1 MKTQRNSPWLALV
14 VLASIGTVGFIDR
27 IVVNVLVEP
36 VKAEF
41 GLTDFQVSLMAW
53 AFAALNIGAGVVVA
67 RFAERV
73 RRLTLISVGTV
84 LWSVATAL
92 CGAAA
97 SWTQLLVARMGV
109 GLGEAIGLPSNQSV
123 IADYFPAGKR
133 GLAMSVLLLSPPLG
147 AFIGFVGGGYIA
159 QELDWRATF
168 LVAAVP
174 GLLLGV
180 IAYFFVAEP
189 KRGQHDPGAGDEVPP
204 ISAVVSR
211 LLSLTSARNLV
222 IGSALAAMLGFGLN
236 YFFTSL
242 MMREFELG
250 IGEAGLYAGVIA
262 SLPAALSVVGSGWLA
277 DKLGTRSIAAYAM
290 VPAVAL
296 LLGAPLYIFAIT
308 RENLVLLL
316 TLVSV
321 ATFLNFGY
329 LGVTYA
335 ALQNLM
341 HPRMRATA
349 SALLSGVYGVAGALG
364 PSLLGLLSDW
374 LSGDY
379 GPARGLAYAMAI
391 SAAIYWW
398 ASAHYF
404 VAARHLPQDSEKI
417 RQAAAGTAAEFR

>member
-1 MKTQRNSPWLALV
+1 MITRRNSPWLALV

-53 AFAALNIGAGVVVA
+53 AFAALNIIFGIVVA

-73 RRLTLISVGTV
+73 RRLTLISVGAV
-84 LWSVATAL
+84 AWSIATAL

-97 SWTQLLVARMGV
+97 SWVQLLVARMGV

-123 IADYFPAGKR
+123 IADYFPANKR
-133 GLAMSVLLLSPPLG
+133 GFAMSVLLLSPPLG
-147 AFIGFVGGGYIA
+147 AFIGFVGGGWIA
-159 QELDWRATF
+159 QEFDWRMTF
-168 LVAAVP
+168 LIAAIP
-174 GLLLGV
+174 GLLLGF

-189 KRGQHDPGAGDEVPP
+189 KRGQHDPGASDEVPP
-204 ISAVVSR
+204 LSAVVKR
-211 LLSLTSARNLV
+211 LFALPSGRNLV

-242 MMREFELG
+242 MVRQFELG
-250 IGEAGLYAGVIA
+250 LAEAGLYAGLIA
-262 SLPAALSVVGSGWLA
+262 SLPAALSVLGSGWLG
-277 DKLGTRSIAAYAM
+277 DKLGEKNIAAYAL
-290 VPAVAL
+290 VPGVAL
-296 LLGAPLYIFAIT
+296 LLGAPLYAFAIT
-308 RENLVLLL
+308 RESLVLLL
-316 TLVSV
+316 GLVSV

-329 LGVTYA
+329 LGITYA

-349 SALLSGVYGVAGALG
+349 SALLSGVYGIASGLG

-374 LSGDY
+374 LSDGY
-379 GPARGLAYAMAI
+379 GPARGLALAMAI
-391 SAAIYWW
+391 GGLMYAW

-404 VAARHLPQDSEKI
+404 IAARHLPRDSEAI
-417 RQAAAGTAAEFR
+417 RQGAS